1 MAKKQMGFTG
11 VTNIIVI
18 FHLEIGGV
26 TWVTLTEMTVKL
38 HGVNW
43 GLPSCFSESSA
54 EFETSFEY

>member
-18 FHLEIGGV
+18 FHPEIGGV
-26 TWVTLTEMTVKL
+26 TWITLTEMTMKL

-43 GLPSCFSESSA
+43 GPPSCFSESFA
-54 EFETSFEY
+54 EFEDPF

>member
-1 MAKKQMGFTG
+1 MGFTG

-18 FHLEIGGV
+18 FHPEIGGV
-26 TWVTLTEMTVKL
+26 TWITLTEMTMKL

-54 EFETSFEY
+54 EFETGFEY